1 MQLRLDLESAEW
13 YFCSCMRT
21 TIRQGIA
28 MIERLLRLALTRLP
42 RRPRTRHVELPV
54 CRSGGG
60 TLHGVDLDD
69 SAALLDRMEGR
80 PAS

>member
-1 MQLRLDLESAEW
+1 MQLRLDPKLGEW

-28 MIERLLRLALTRLP
+28 MIERWLRLALARLP

-54 CRSGGG
+54 CRRGGG
-60 TLHGVDLDD
+60 TLHGVELDD

-80 PAS
+80 TAS

>member
-1 MQLRLDLESAEW
+1 
-13 YFCSCMRT
+13 MRTT

-28 MIERLLRLALTRLP
+28 MIERRLRLVLARKQ
-42 RRPRTRHVELPV
+42 RRPLTRHVELPV
-54 CRSGGG
+54 CRRGGG
-60 TLHGVDLDD
+60 TLHGVELDD

>member
-13 YFCSCMRT
+13 YFRGCMRT

-28 MIERLLRLALTRLP
+28 MIERWLRLALARLP
-42 RRPRTRHVELPV
+42 RRPRTRHVGLPV
-54 CRSGGG
+54 CRRGGG
-60 TLHGVDLDD
+60 TLHSVELDD